1 MYHFLYRLPVR
12 YLLFAGIVWFFISC
26 GTETQPSGKAGSEP
40 GPLRSIGSIERYLP
54 EMDAV
59 VDTAAVIE
67 VLGEGFVWSEGP
79 LWVASDSMLLF
90 TDVPRNKIFSW
101 RPSTGVQT
109 WLEPSGYT
117 GAGTAGDEPGA
128 NGLALDPSGGLVLCQ
143 HGDRR
148 VARLQASLSAP
159 VPVFRTLADQFRGQ
173 RFNSPNDL
181 CFDSQ
186 GNCYFTDPPYGLPG
200 KMDDP
205 DKQLPF
211 QGVFRI
217 DTAGQVTLLVDSLT
231 RPNGIALSPD
241 GNTLYVANSDP
252 ERAIW
257 MAYERTPEGGLRNGR
272 VFFDATG
279 QVGDQWKGLP
289 DGLKVDPAGRVFATG
304 PGGVW
309 VFRPDGTPIGRFLTG
324 EATAN
329 CALDTAG
336 YTLYITAHQY
346 LCRVRLR

>member
-1 MYHFLYRLPVR
+1 LSF
-12 YLLFAGIVWFFISC
+12 
-26 GTETQPSGKAGSEP
+26 GTHPSGEKATASYP
-40 GPLRSIGSIERYLP
+40 SIGSIERFLP
-54 EMDAV
+54 DMDDI
-59 VDTAAVIE
+59 VDSTAAIE
-67 VLGEGFVWSEGP
+67 VLGDGFVWAEGP
-79 LWVASDSMLLF
+79 LWVASDSLLLF
-90 TDVPRNKIFSW
+90 TDVPQNKVFAW
-101 RPSTGVQT
+101 QASTGVRL
-109 WLEPSGYT
+109 WLTPSGYT
-117 GAGTAGDEPGA
+117 GTGTAGDEPGA
-128 NGLALDPSGGLVLCQ
+128 NGLALLPSGELALCQ

-148 VARLQASLSAP
+148 VAVLQAPLSAP
-159 VPVFRTLADQFRGQ
+159 VPVYRTLADQFQGE

-181 CFDSQ
+181 CFDRQ

-200 KMDDP
+200 KMEDP

-217 DTAGQVTLLVDSLT
+217 DTAGQVTLLADTLT

-252 ERAIW
+252 ENACW
-257 MAYERTPEGGLRNGR
+257 HAYDVAPDGTLRNGR
-272 VFFDATG
+272 IFHDATD
-279 QVGDQWKGLP
+279 QVGDRWKGLP
-289 DGLKVDPAGRVFATG
+289 DGLKVDAEGRIFATG

-324 EATAN
+324 VATAN

-336 YTLYITAHQY
+336 HTLYVTAHQY